1 MQTHVKTLLASLIL
15 AASMAAP
22 AYAAKPASA
31 DKSA

>member
-22 AYAAKPASA
+22 AH
-31 DKSA
+31 